1 MNSKFCFFLILF
13 IYFFKIVLSDPPK
26 PIFPEKYKLQLLL
39 SIPTGGNPDTG
50 IYEDIIINYDNT
62 TQKMRLDFYQDLAT
76 EFYVLQ
82 ETPYRYQVVIAND
95 KKICVIAESYIRPT
109 SLYQFLPDL
118 TNFTYK
124 SITVVRGYKV
134 YNFEFTET
142 IDGVTNYFNYY
153 CTADSE
159 QRPIRFRT
167 LGYSEPLDSDYDLYI
182 IDYLNYTA
190 NYTDENA
197 FIIPEI
203 CNSSNSSDSIKT
215 NQSLRSGCGLTF
227 MNWKPPFPRMKPIN
241 NDIDNNNNDIDNNNK
256 FEEFTQKYNKQYSS
270 NDEKQKRKTI
280 FQENV
285 EWIEK
290 FNQENSHL
298 NYKLGVNKF
307 ADLSREEI
315 KEILQIHQKPKK
327 PSEMK
332 YARTYEYQGIKDLPQ
347 NFDWRDY
354 GAVTWVKDQVACGS
368 CWAFSAIGAIET
380 QYILKY
386 GKQKLFSENQLMD
399 CTWDFGNEGCN
410 GGWPWSAYDSILA
423 RDSVF
428 YPNEIYG
435 PYIGWSG
442 YCKEP
447 YLDKSDGI
455 KLAYYYNITPGD
467 IEALKEA
474 VYLYGAV
481 AVSIDYPE
489 SMMFYRSGVFSDPKC
504 HTKLDDLLHCV
515 TLVGYGTENEE
526 DYWLIK
532 NSFSANWGD
541 EGYIKILRDNNMCG
555 VATCPQFPVLG

>member
-1 MNSKFCFFLILF
+1 MNKFFLLFLILF
-13 IYFFKIVLSDPPK
+13 GIVLSDPPT
-26 PIFPEKYKLQLLL
+26 PIFPEKYKLQVLL
-39 SIPTGGNPDTG
+39 SMPAGGNPDTG
-50 IYEDIIINYDNT
+50 VYEDIIVNYDNT
-62 TQKMRLDFYQDLAT
+62 NQRLRLDFYQGLAT
-76 EFYVLQ
+76 ELYLLQ
-82 ETPYRYQVVIAND
+82 QQPYEYQIVIAND
-95 KKICVIAESYIRPT
+95 QQICLEMNDSDAPT
-109 SLYQFLPDL
+109 SIDKFLPDL
-118 TNFTYK
+118 TNFTYQ

-134 YNFEFTET
+134 YNFQFIEA
-142 IDGVTNYFNYY
+142 IGDRINYYNYY

-159 QRPIRFRT
+159 QRPIRYEM
-167 LGYSEPLDSDYDLYI
+167 LGYDTVIGSHYDVYI
-182 IDYLNYTA
+182 FDYLNYTA

-197 FIIPEI
+197 FIIPQV
-203 CNSSNSSDSIKT
+203 CNSSLTSSIKT
-215 NQSLRSGCGLTF
+215 DQSPRSGCGLTF
-227 MNWKPPFPRMKPIN
+227 MNWKLLFPRMKPISLDN
-241 NDIDNNNNDIDNNNK
+241 DNDIDSK

-280 FQENV
+280 FKENV

-290 FNQENSHL
+290 VHQENPNL
-298 NYKLGVNKF
+298 NYKLGVNRF

-327 PSEMK
+327 SSEMK
-332 YARTYEYQGIKDLPQ
+332 YARTYEYQGIKDIPQ

-354 GAVTWVKDQVACGS
+354 GAVTWVKDQVICGS
-368 CWAFSAIGAIET
+368 CWAFSTIGAIET
-380 QYILKY
+380 EYFLKY
-386 GKQKLFSENQLMD
+386 GTQKLFSENQMMD

-410 GGWPWSAYDSILA
+410 GGWPWSSYDSILA

-455 KLAYYYNITPGD
+455 KLAYYHNVTSGD
-467 IEALKEA
+467 LEALKEA

-481 AVSIDYPE
+481 AVSIDVTE
-489 SMMFYRSGVFSDPKC
+489 KMVFYKSGVFSDPEC
-504 HTKLDDLLHCV
+504 GNTFDHLLHCV
-515 TLVGYGTENEE
+515 TLVGYGTENQQ

-532 NSFSANWGD
+532 NSWSVNWGD

-555 VATCPQFPVLG
+555 VATLPQFPVLG